1 MASATVEAMPDAQ
14 AVLTAHAPGTVTRI
28 LKRIGDPVRAGRCCC
43 WSKAAMPRRSR
54 GIRRRRRPVSLW
66 PGSRRREQS
75 LVAQGV
81 SARAD
86 YETAQANLAVAQAEA
101 RRAAGAAGAVR
112 LARDGRSVAVVSPIT
127 GRITALPANLGQ
139 FVPAE
144 TELVRVADPRR
155 IQITA
160 SLPVSDAARVR
171 AGDKVELTS
180 GDGGKIEG
188 RVRSSTGV
196 ATADTRSATV
206 VIEPSGGSF
215 VPGQLAQVRIFASG
229 WPMAAA

>member
-1 MASATVEAMPDAQ
+1 
-14 AVLTAHAPGTVTRI
+14 
-28 LKRIGDPVRAGRCCC
+28 
-43 WSKAAMPRRSR
+43 
-54 GIRRRRRPVSLW
+54 
-66 PGSRRREQS
+66 
-75 LVAQGV
+75 VAQGV

-171 AGDKVELTS
+171 TGDKVELTS

-229 WPMAAA
+229 LADGGGVKSGVIVPQDAVQTLGIARWSSCGRPMASRRAPCRSAAGVRGWSPLLRG

>member
-1 MASATVEAMPDAQ
+1 
-14 AVLTAHAPGTVTRI
+14 
-28 LKRIGDPVRAGRCCC
+28 
-43 WSKAAMPRRSR
+43 
-54 GIRRRRRPVSLW
+54 
-66 PGSRRREQS
+66 
-75 LVAQGV
+75 VAQGV

-155 IQITA
+155 IQITPA
-160 SLPVSDAARVR
+160 C
-171 AGDKVELTS
+171 
-180 GDGGKIEG
+180 
-188 RVRSSTGV
+188 
-196 ATADTRSATV
+196 RSAM
-206 VIEPSGGSF
+206 PRGCA
-215 VPGQLAQVRIFASG
+215 PGTR
-229 WPMAAA
+229 WN